1 MTYQRNDGEAKRLST
16 EAGDQ
21 MAWISVYEE
30 VDGKKLRKLY
40 QAIGCSKFE
49 ALGILNF
56 LWFWGMKNADE
67 TGLIEDVELDDIAR
81 YLYGCGAGSTLDMN
95 LVAQALVETHWIDEI
110 DGGFVLHDWDTW
122 QENWYKY
129 IKNREAAT
137 ERKRLERKQKQDPE
151 PQTPD
156 DGAEAEKKPKKVKYA
171 DFVLMT
177 EAEYQKLCEMY
188 GKPFADACIETLSNY
203 KGAKGKSY
211 KSDYLAILNW
221 VVDRVNEKRPGLR
234 QSPQTAGKAGNPFKK

>member
-1 MTYQRNDGEAKRLST
+1 MTRPQNDGEAKRLSA

-30 VDGKKLRKLY
+30 VDSKKLRKLY
-40 QAIGCSKFE
+40 QAVGCSKFE

-81 YLYGCGAGSTLDMN
+81 YLYGCGAGSSLDMN
-95 LVAQALVETHWIDEI
+95 AVAEALVETRWIDKV

-151 PQTPD
+151 PPPPD
-156 DGAEAEKKPKKVKYA
+156 DGAEAEKKPKKTKYA
-171 DFVLMT
+171 DFVQMT
-177 EAEYQKLCEMY
+177 EAEYQKLCEKY

-203 KGAKGKSY
+203 KGAKGKTY

-221 VVDRVNEKRPGLR
+221 VVDRVNEKQPGLR
-234 QSPQTAGKAGNPFKK
+234 RAPQAAGRPGNPFKK

>member
-1 MTYQRNDGEAKRLST
+1 MRQQNDGEAKRLSA

-40 QAIGCSKFE
+40 QTVGCSKFE

-81 YLYGCGAGSTLDMN
+81 YLYGCGAGSSLDMN
-95 LVAQALVETHWIDEI
+95 AVAEALVETRWIDKV
-110 DGGFVLHDWDTW
+110 DGRLVLHDWDTW

-129 IKNREAAT
+129 TKNREAAT

-151 PQTPD
+151 PPLPD
-156 DGAEAEKKPKKVKYA
+156 DGVEVEKKPKKTKYA
-171 DFVLMT
+171 DFVQMT
-177 EAEYQKLCEMY
+177 EAEYQKLCEKY
-188 GKPFADACIETLSNY
+188 GKPFADACIETLNNY
-203 KGAKGKSY
+203 KGAKGKTY

-221 VVDRVNEKRPGLR
+221 VVDRVNEKQPGLR
-234 QSPQTAGKAGNPFKK
+234 RAPQAEGRAGNPFKK

>member
-1 MTYQRNDGEAKRLST
+1 
-16 EAGDQ
+16 

-40 QAIGCSKFE
+40 QAIRCSKFE

-67 TGLIEDVELDDIAR
+67 SGLIEDVDLEDIAR
-81 YLYGCGAGSTLDMN
+81 YLYGCGAGSALDMN
-95 LVAQALVETHWIDEI
+95 VVAQALIETHWIDRV
-110 DGGFVLHDWDTW
+110 DGGLVLHDWDTW

-129 IKNREAAT
+129 MKNREAAA
-137 ERKRLERKQKQDPE
+137 ERKRKERLRSSDPE
-151 PQTPD
+151 PPEKPD
-156 DGAEAEKKPKKVKYA
+156 DAPEESKPPKRIKYA
-171 DFVLMT
+171 DFVNMT
-177 EAEYQKLCEMY
+177 EAEYQKLCDKY

-203 KGAKGKSY
+203 KGAKGKTY

-221 VVDRVNEKRPGLR
+221 VVDRVNEKQPGLR
-234 QSPQTAGKAGNPFKK
+234 RAQTTGAKTGNPFKK

>member
-1 MTYQRNDGEAKRLST
+1 
-16 EAGDQ
+16 

-40 QAIGCSKFE
+40 QAVGCSKFE

-81 YLYGCGAGSTLDMN
+81 YLYGCGAGSSLDMN
-95 LVAQALVETHWIDEI
+95 AVAEALVETRWIDKV
-110 DGGFVLHDWDTW
+110 DGGFVLHDWDIW

-129 IKNREAAT
+129 TKNREAAT

-151 PQTPD
+151 PPPPD
-156 DGAEAEKKPKKVKYA
+156 DGAEVEKKPEKTKYA
-171 DFVLMT
+171 DFVQMT
-177 EAEYQKLCEMY
+177 EAEYQKLCEKY

-203 KGAKGKSY
+203 KGAKGKTY

-221 VVDRVNEKRPGLR
+221 VVDRVNEKQPGLR
-234 QSPQTAGKAGNPFKK
+234 RAPQVAGRVGNPFKK

>member
-1 MTYQRNDGEAKRLST
+1 
-16 EAGDQ
+16 

-40 QAIGCSKFE
+40 QAVGCSKFE

-81 YLYGCGAGSTLDMN
+81 YLYGCGAGSSLDMN
-95 LVAQALVETHWIDEI
+95 AVAEALVETRWIDKV

-129 IKNREAAT
+129 MKNREAAT

-151 PQTPD
+151 PPPPED
-156 DGAEAEKKPKKVKYA
+156 DKEAGKKPKKVKYA

-177 EAEYQKLCEMY
+177 EDEYQKLCEKY
-188 GKPFADACIETLSNY
+188 GKPFADACVETLSNY
-203 KGAKGKSY
+203 KGAKGKTY

-221 VVDRVNEKRPGLR
+221 VVDRVNEKQPSLR
-234 QSPQTAGKAGNPFKK
+234 RAPQAAGKAGNPFKK

>member
-1 MTYQRNDGEAKRLST
+1 MRPQNDGEAKRLSA

-40 QAIGCSKFE
+40 QTVGCSKFE

-81 YLYGCGAGSTLDMN
+81 YLYGCGAGSSLDMN
-95 LVAQALVETHWIDEI
+95 AVAEALVETRWIDKV
-110 DGGFVLHDWDTW
+110 DGRLVLHDWDTW

-129 IKNREAAT
+129 TKNREAAT

-151 PQTPD
+151 PPPPD
-156 DGAEAEKKPKKVKYA
+156 DGVEVEKKPKKTKYA
-171 DFVLMT
+171 DFVQMT
-177 EAEYQKLCEMY
+177 EAEYQKLCEKY
-188 GKPFADACIETLSNY
+188 GKPFADACIETLNNY
-203 KGAKGKSY
+203 KGAKGKTY

-221 VVDRVNEKRPGLR
+221 VVDRVNEKQPGLR
-234 QSPQTAGKAGNPFKK
+234 RAPQAEGRAGNPFKK

>member
-1 MTYQRNDGEAKRLST
+1 
-16 EAGDQ
+16 

-30 VDGKKLRKLY
+30 VDSKKLRKLY
-40 QAIGCSKFE
+40 QAVGCSKFE

-81 YLYGCGAGSTLDMN
+81 YLYGCGAGSSLDMN
-95 LVAQALVETHWIDEI
+95 AVAEALVETRWIDKV
-110 DGGFVLHDWDTW
+110 DGGFVLHDWDIW

-151 PQTPD
+151 PPPPD
-156 DGAEAEKKPKKVKYA
+156 DGAEVEKKPKKTKYA
-171 DFVLMT
+171 DFVQMT
-177 EAEYQKLCEMY
+177 EAEYQKLCEKY

-203 KGAKGKSY
+203 KGAKGKTY

-221 VVDRVNEKRPGLR
+221 VVDRVNEKQPGLR
-234 QSPQTAGKAGNPFKK
+234 RAPQVAGRVGNPFKK

>member
-1 MTYQRNDGEAKRLST
+1 MTRPQNDGEDKRLSA

-30 VDGKKLRKLY
+30 VDSKKLRKLY
-40 QAIGCSKFE
+40 QAVGCSKFE

-81 YLYGCGAGSTLDMN
+81 YLYGCGAGSSLDMN
-95 LVAQALVETHWIDEI
+95 AVAEALVETRWIDKV
-110 DGGFVLHDWDTW
+110 DGGFVLHDWDIW

-129 IKNREAAT
+129 TKNREAAT

-151 PQTPD
+151 PPPPD
-156 DGAEAEKKPKKVKYA
+156 DGAEVEKKPKKTKYA
-171 DFVLMT
+171 DFVQMT
-177 EAEYQKLCEMY
+177 EAEYQKLCEKY

-203 KGAKGKSY
+203 KGAKGKTY

-221 VVDRVNEKRPGLR
+221 VVDRVNEKQPGLR
-234 QSPQTAGKAGNPFKK
+234 RAPQVAGRVGNPFKK

>member
-1 MTYQRNDGEAKRLST
+1 
-16 EAGDQ
+16 

-30 VDGKKLRKLY
+30 VDSKKLRKLY
-40 QAIGCSKFE
+40 QAVGCSKFE

-81 YLYGCGAGSTLDMN
+81 YLYGCGAGSSLDMN
-95 LVAQALVETHWIDEI
+95 AVAEALVETRWIDKV
-110 DGGFVLHDWDTW
+110 DGGFVLHDWDIW

-129 IKNREAAT
+129 TKNREAAT

-151 PQTPD
+151 PPPPD
-156 DGAEAEKKPKKVKYA
+156 DGAEVEKKPKKTKYA
-171 DFVLMT
+171 DFVQMT
-177 EAEYQKLCEMY
+177 EAEYQKLCEKY

-203 KGAKGKSY
+203 KGAKGKTY

-221 VVDRVNEKRPGLR
+221 VVDRVNEKQPGLR
-234 QSPQTAGKAGNPFKK
+234 RAPQVAGRVGNPFKK

>member
-1 MTYQRNDGEAKRLST
+1 MTRPQNDGEDKRLSA

-30 VDGKKLRKLY
+30 VDSKKLRKLY
-40 QAIGCSKFE
+40 QAVGCSKFE

-81 YLYGCGAGSTLDMN
+81 YLYGCGAGSSLDMN
-95 LVAQALVETHWIDEI
+95 AVAEALVETRWIDKV
-110 DGGFVLHDWDTW
+110 DGGFVLHDWDIW

-129 IKNREAAT
+129 TKNREAAT

-151 PQTPD
+151 PPPPD
-156 DGAEAEKKPKKVKYA
+156 DGAEVEKKPKKTKYA
-171 DFVLMT
+171 DFVQMT
-177 EAEYQKLCEMY
+177 EAEYQKLCEKY

-203 KGAKGKSY
+203 KGAKGKTY

-221 VVDRVNEKRPGLR
+221 VVDRVNERQPGLR
-234 QSPQTAGKAGNPFKK
+234 RAPQVPGRVGNPFKK

>member
-1 MTYQRNDGEAKRLST
+1 
-16 EAGDQ
+16 

-30 VDGKKLRKLY
+30 VDSKKLRKLY
-40 QAIGCSKFE
+40 QAVGCSKFE

-81 YLYGCGAGSTLDMN
+81 YLYGCGAGSSLDMN
-95 LVAQALVETHWIDEI
+95 AVAEALVETRWIDKV

-151 PQTPD
+151 PPPPD
-156 DGAEAEKKPKKVKYA
+156 DGAEVEKKPKKTKYA
-171 DFVLMT
+171 DFVQMT
-177 EAEYQKLCEMY
+177 EAEYQKLCEKY

-203 KGAKGKSY
+203 KGAKGKTY

-221 VVDRVNEKRPGLR
+221 VVDRVNEKQPGLR
-234 QSPQTAGKAGNPFKK
+234 RAPQTAGKAGNPFKK

>member
-1 MTYQRNDGEAKRLST
+1 MTRPQNDGEAKRLSA

-40 QAIGCSKFE
+40 QAVGCSKFE

-81 YLYGCGAGSTLDMN
+81 YLYGCGAGSSLDMN
-95 LVAQALVETHWIDEI
+95 AVAEALVETRWIDKV

-122 QENWYKY
+122 QENWYKC

-151 PQTPD
+151 PPPPD
-156 DGAEAEKKPKKVKYA
+156 DGAEAEKKPKKTKYA
-171 DFVLMT
+171 DFVQMT
-177 EAEYQKLCEMY
+177 EAEYQKLCEKY

-203 KGAKGKSY
+203 KGAKGKTY

-221 VVDRVNEKRPGLR
+221 VVDRVNEKQPGLR
-234 QSPQTAGKAGNPFKK
+234 RATQTAGKAGNPFKK